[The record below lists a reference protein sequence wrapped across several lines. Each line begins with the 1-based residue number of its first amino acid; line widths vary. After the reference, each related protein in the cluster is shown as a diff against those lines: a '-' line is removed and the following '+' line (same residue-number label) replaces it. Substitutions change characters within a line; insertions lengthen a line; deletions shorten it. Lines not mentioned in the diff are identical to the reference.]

1 MQVED
6 AVDVVPYPTPS
17 KSLLEQLLAAYGDN
31 LGTPSRSPAKP
42 ATSLAASCGDMSAQG
57 MSAVTALPIATWAPL
72 LLAIAC
78 NSDAT
83 LLAQAFL
90 KLLDSAGS
98 ASSGSQFSATQL
110 HHQILA
116 AAAAAAV
123 SQHSARPGL
132 QMLCSPIILN

>member
-1 MQVED
+1 MQAED

-17 KSLLEQLLAAYGDN
+17 KSRLERLLAAYGDN
-31 LGTPSRSPAKP
+31 LGTPSKSPAKP
-42 ATSLAASCGDMSAQG
+42 ATNLAASCGDMH
-57 MSAVTALPIATWAPL
+57 MPAVTALPIATWAPL

-90 KLLDSAGS
+90 KLLDGAGS

-110 HHQILA
+110 HHQLLA

-123 SQHSARPGL
+123 SQRSARPGV
-132 QMLCSPIILN
+132 QMLCSPIVLN

>member
-1 MQVED
+1 MQAED

-17 KSLLEQLLAAYGDN
+17 KSRLERLLAAYGDN
-31 LGTPSRSPAKP
+31 LGTPSKSPAKP
-42 ATSLAASCGDMSAQG
+42 ATNLAAPYGDMP
-57 MSAVTALPIATWAPL
+57 AVTALPIATWAPL

-110 HHQILA
+110 HHQMLA

-123 SQHSARPGL
+123 SQRSARPGV